1 VFLKYCFAFF
11 KHGSLWTYRIATY
24 GVLLLGAIF
33 LALVI
38 GLRYLVLPHIDNY
51 REPIAQAL
59 TSAVGSR
66 VTIGSISGN
75 WQGYRPE
82 MSLMDVR
89 VFAENGAPALA
100 LDRVTT
106 VLAWSSLLHGSWT
119 FESLAIYGP
128 ALEVKRDAGGVL
140 WIAGIALRPRE
151 GGGGF
156 GDWLLAQREVVVR
169 DATLT
174 WLDELRGAPPL
185 KFEKVNL
192 RLDRDAAMHR
202 FGLSAVPPALLA
214 SPLVVRGEFVGRNMR
229 ELQLWNGKLY
239 VAIDHADLA
248 AAQTWIPAPFELSS
262 GSGALRLWL
271 ELNGTQVGAATAE
284 LGLADVRTRVTAEL
298 PELAL
303 ARVQGRLGWTRGGN
317 RTRIFAN
324 AFGFTLADGRR
335 LAPMQFSFTRS
346 APAGGARHCEL
357 TLSGLDLALVT
368 QMAEFLPL
376 EASVRG
382 RLARA
387 QPAGNVQDATLMWEG
402 AWGGGRP
409 YAVKARFGGLSMRA
423 DGALPGFHGLSGQM
437 DANERGGTLVLTASS
452 AGLELPKIFA
462 EPIPIDFLT
471 ANAAWTVRQGAVD
484 VTVRNASFANEH
496 AVGSVAG
503 SYRGA
508 AEGPGSVDLSGTLV
522 RAEARQIWR
531 YMPVA
536 LAGTQAWLKRA
547 LLAGESKETRFRLR
561 GALKDFPFPDD
572 RNGIFEIKTK
582 ASGVTLDFAPGWPP
596 ITGISGDVVFRGNR
610 MEAHARSGVILGVQL
625 SDVQASIAQLGRHAE
640 HLLINGTAAGATP
653 DFLRFVAATPVSER
667 LERLTEQVKAA
678 GEARLALALDL
689 DLHQIKESSVKGDLT
704 LQNNLVTL
712 DPRLPPLEQFAAR
725 IAFTERRFTV
735 RDGRARLFG
744 APLSFEASTQAG
756 GDITANIAGTLDMD
770 EVRTVWSHPA
780 LAFLDGKTAW
790 RASIGVHNK
799 IANVRLHSDLVGLK
813 SSLPAPFAKPA
824 AAKLPLRA
832 DLREQPGR
840 PAVLA
845 VNLGQ
850 VGAAQLLL
858 DGSARGGISKGTVSL
873 GDSAELPAAPGL
885 WIRGDIDVVDAD
897 VWRSVLA
904 EGGAADAAPVLGGVD
919 LRIGILYVNRR
930 RFHDLDVKASKQDA
944 QWQIAL
950 DGREIAGR
958 ATWISEGEGQLQA
971 RLTKL
976 SLPPVTTVI
985 QAGKPEPVDARLP
998 SVDLIA
1004 DSFGY
1009 EGMDL
1014 GRLAVLGQPEPAGWQ
1029 LRNLEIVNPDSRFA
1043 MNGHWVMGQTSQ
1055 TDVAV
1060 KLNVSDV
1067 GRFLG
1072 RLGWPNA
1079 VKGGK
1084 ATLEGP
1090 LKWIGNPARFD
1101 IPSLSGQLKL
1111 EAKDGRFQEIEP
1123 GVAKLLGILSLQALP
1138 KRVTL
1143 DFRDIFSKGFSFDR
1157 IAANVKITRGVAD
1170 TEDFV
1175 MHGSAARVAMHGEV
1189 DLAAETQALTVRV
1202 TPSLSEGIAIAGAI
1216 VNPAIGV
1223 AALIAQKALKDPL
1236 SQIASF
1242 DYAITGTW
1250 ADPVITRI
1258 SKGPANTKQTGR

>member
-1 VFLKYCFAFF
+1 VFLKYCFAFL

-33 LALVI
+33 IALVI

-66 VTIGSISGN
+66 VSIGTISGS

-82 MSLMDVR
+82 MSLMDVK
-89 VFAENGAPALA
+89 VFAENGEPALV

-106 VLAWSSLLHGSWT
+106 VLAWSSLLRASWQ
-119 FESLAIYGP
+119 FESLAIYRP
-128 ALEVKRDAGGVL
+128 ALEIKRDATGVL
-140 WIAGIALRPRE
+140 WIAGIALRPHE

-156 GDWLLAQREVVVR
+156 GDWLLAQREVLVR

-174 WLDELRGAPPL
+174 WLDEMRGAPPL
-185 KFEKVNL
+185 KFEKVNF
-192 RLDRDAAMHR
+192 RLYRDTAIHR
-202 FGLSAVPPALLA
+202 FGLTAVPPALLA
-214 SPLVVRGEFVGRNMR
+214 SPLVARGEFVGRDMR

-239 VAIDHADLA
+239 VAIDYANLA
-248 AAQTWIPAPFELSS
+248 LAQTWISAPFELSS

-271 ELNGTQVGAATAE
+271 ELNGTQLGAATAE
-284 LGLADVRTRVTAEL
+284 LRLANVQTRVSAEL

-303 ARVQGRLGWTRGGN
+303 AEVQGRLGWTQRGN
-317 RTRIFAN
+317 QTRIFAN
-324 AFGFTLADGRR
+324 SFGFTLADGRR
-335 LAPMQFSFTRS
+335 LAPMQFSFARS
-346 APAGGARHCEL
+346 APAGAARHCEL

-368 QMAEFLPL
+368 HMAEFLPL
-376 EASVRG
+376 EAPLRS

-387 QPAGNVQDATLMWEG
+387 DPAGSVQEATLSWEG
-402 AWGGGRP
+402 EWGSGQP
-409 YAVKARFGGLSMRA
+409 YTAKARFAGLSLRA
-423 DGALPGFHGLSGQM
+423 DGAMPGFHGLSGQV
-437 DANERGGTLVLTASS
+437 DANESGGTLVLTASS
-452 AGLELPKIFA
+452 AGFEWPKIFA

-471 ANAAWTVRQGAVD
+471 ANAAWTVRQGVVD

-503 SYRGA
+503 SYRSET
-508 AEGPGSVDLSGTLV
+508 EGPGRVDLSGSLV
-522 RAEARQIWR
+522 RAEARQVWR
-531 YMPVA
+531 YVPVA

-547 LLAGESKETRFRLR
+547 LLAGESKDTRFRLR
-561 GALKDFPFPDD
+561 GPLKDFPFADD
-572 RNGIFEIKTK
+572 KNGIFEIKTR
-582 ASGVTLDFAPGWPP
+582 AAGVTLDFAPGWPP
-596 ITGISGDVVFRGNR
+596 ITGISGDVVFRGNH
-610 MEAHARSGVILGVQL
+610 MEAHAQSGVIFGVQL
-625 SDVQASIAQLGRHAE
+625 SDVQASIAQLGQHGE
-640 HLLINGTAAGATP
+640 HLLIKGVAAGTTP
-653 DFLRFVAATPVSER
+653 DFLRFAGATPVTER
-667 LERLTEQVKAA
+667 IDRFTGEIKAA
-678 GEARLALALDL
+678 GEARLALELDL
-689 DLHQIKESSVKGDLT
+689 DLHQIKSSTVKGDLT

-712 DPRLPPLEQFAAR
+712 DPRLPSLEQFGAR
-725 IAFTERRFTV
+725 IGFTGARFTV
-735 RDGRARLFG
+735 REGRARLFG
-744 APLSFEASTQAG
+744 ALLSFEASNEAD

-770 EVRTVWSHPA
+770 EVRSVWSHPV
-780 LAFLDGKTAW
+780 LAFLDGRTDW
-790 RASIGVHNK
+790 RATIGLHNK
-799 IANVRLHSDLVGLK
+799 VANIRLHSDLVGLK
-813 SSLPAPFAKPA
+813 STLPAPFAKA
-824 AAKLPLRA
+824 APAKLPLRV

-845 VNLGQ
+845 ANLGQ
-850 VGAAQLLL
+850 VAAVQLVL
-858 DGSARGGISKGTVSL
+858 DKAAPGGISRGTVAL
-873 GDSAELPAAPGL
+873 GDTAEQPAADGL

-897 VWRSVLA
+897 VWRNVLA
-904 EGGAADAAPVLGGVD
+904 GGTGDASPVLGGVD
-919 LRIGILYVNRR
+919 LQIGILYVNRR
-930 RFHDLDVKASKQDA
+930 RFHDLNVQASRQDT
-944 QWQIAL
+944 QWQVTLAS
-950 DGREIAGR
+950 REIAGR
-958 ATWISEGEGQLQA
+958 ASWTSAGEGQLQA
-971 RLTKL
+971 RLSKL

-985 QAGKPEPVDARLP
+985 QTGKPEPVDARLP

-1004 DSFGY
+1004 DSFSY

-1014 GRLAVLGQPEPAGWQ
+1014 GRLAVLGQPEPSGWQ
-1029 LRNLEIVNPDSRFA
+1029 LRNLEIVNPESRFA
-1043 MNGHWVMGQTSQ
+1043 MNGHWVMGETSQ
-1055 TDVAV
+1055 TDVAI
-1060 KLNVSDV
+1060 KLNVADV
-1067 GRFLG
+1067 GKFFG

-1090 LKWIGNPARFD
+1090 LKWSGNPARFD

-1111 EAKDGRFQEIEP
+1111 EAKDGRFREIEP

-1157 IAANVKITRGVAD
+1157 IAANVKITKGVAD
-1170 TEDFV
+1170 TEDFL
-1175 MHGSAARVAMHGEV
+1175 MQGSAARVVMHGQV

-1250 ADPVITRI
+1250 ADPVITRV
-1258 SKGPANTKQTGR
+1258 SKAPVNAKQTGR

>member
-1 VFLKYCFAFF
+1 MFLKYCFTFL

-66 VTIGSISGN
+66 VTIGSISGS

-82 MSLMDVR
+82 MSLMDVK
-89 VFAENGAPALA
+89 VFAENGEPALA

-106 VLAWSSLLHGSWT
+106 VLAWSSLLRGSWT
-119 FESLAIYGP
+119 FDSLAIYGP
-128 ALEVKRDAGGVL
+128 ALEVKRDASGVL

-151 GGGGF
+151 GGGGSA
-156 GDWLLAQREVVVR
+156 DWLLAQREILVR

-174 WLDELRGAPPL
+174 WLDEMRGAPPL
-185 KFEKVNL
+185 KLEKVNF
-192 RLDRDAAMHR
+192 RLYQDGAIHR
-202 FGLSAVPPALLA
+202 FGLTAVPPALLA
-214 SPLVVRGEFVGRNMR
+214 SPLVARGEFVGRNMR

-239 VAIDHADLA
+239 VAIDYANLA
-248 AAQTWIPAPFELSS
+248 LAQNWISAPFELSS

-271 ELNGTQVGAATAE
+271 ELNGTQLGAATAE
-284 LGLADVRTRVTAEL
+284 VGLANVRTRVSAEL

-303 ARVQGRLGWTRGGN
+303 AQVQGRLGWTQQGN

-324 AFGFTLADGRR
+324 SFGFTLADGRR

-346 APAGGARHCEL
+346 APAGGATHSEL

-368 QMAEFLPL
+368 HLAEFLPI
-376 EASVRG
+376 EASLRG

-387 QPAGNVQDATLMWEG
+387 DPAGSVQDATLTWEG
-402 AWGGGRP
+402 AWGGGQP
-409 YAVKARFGGLSMRA
+409 YTAKARFGGLSMRA
-423 DGALPGFHGLSGQM
+423 DGAMPGFHGLSGQVE
-437 DANERGGTLVLTASS
+437 ANERGGTLVLTAIG
-452 AGLELPKIFA
+452 AGLELPKVFA

-471 ANAAWTVRQGAVD
+471 ANAGWTLRQGLVD
-484 VTVRNASFANEH
+484 VTIRNASFANEH
-496 AVGSVAG
+496 AVGSLAG

-522 RAEARQIWR
+522 RADARQLWR
-531 YMPVA
+531 YIPVA
-536 LAGTQAWLKRA
+536 LTSTQAWVKRA
-547 LLAGESKETRFRLR
+547 LLAGESKDTRFRLK

-572 RNGIFEIKTK
+572 KNGIFELKTK
-582 ASGVTLDFAPGWPP
+582 PTGVTLDFAQGWPP
-596 ITGISGDVVFRGNR
+596 ITGVSGDVVFRGNR

-625 SDVQASIAQLGRHAE
+625 SDMQASIAQLGQHAE
-640 HLLINGTAAGATP
+640 HLLIKGVAAGTTP
-653 DFLRFVAATPVSER
+653 DFLRFVGATPVTER
-667 LERLTEQVKAA
+667 VDRLTEQIKAS
-678 GEARLALALDL
+678 GEARLALELDL
-689 DLHQIKESSVKGDLT
+689 DLHQIKDSTVNGELT

-712 DPRLPPLEQFAAR
+712 DPRLPPLEQFGAR
-725 IAFTERRFTV
+725 IGFTERRFTL
-735 RDGRARLFG
+735 RDGTARLFG

-756 GDITANIAGTLDMD
+756 GDITANVAGTLDMD
-770 EVRTVWSHPA
+770 EVRSAWSHPV

-790 RASIGVHNK
+790 RASIGLRNK

-813 SSLPAPFAKPA
+813 STLPAPFAKTA
-824 AAKLPLRA
+824 AAKLPLRV

-840 PAVLA
+840 HPLLA

-850 VGAAQLLL
+850 VAAAQLVL
-858 DGSARGGISKGTVSL
+858 DAAAPGGISRGTVSL
-873 GDSAELPAAPGL
+873 GDTAELPAAEGL
-885 WIRGDIDVVDAD
+885 WIRGDIDVVDVD
-897 VWRSVLA
+897 LWRSVLA
-904 EGGAADAAPVLGGVD
+904 GGTGGSSPMLEGVD
-919 LRIGILYVNRR
+919 LQIGLLYVNRR
-930 RFHDLDVKASKQDA
+930 RFHDLSVQASRQDT
-944 QWQIAL
+944 QWQVTLAS
-950 DGREIAGR
+950 REIAGR
-958 ATWISEGEGQLQA
+958 VLWTSDGEGQLQA
-971 RLTKL
+971 RLSKV

-985 QAGKPEPVDARLP
+985 QAGRPEPIDARLP

-1004 DSFGY
+1004 DSFSY

-1043 MNGHWVMGQTSQ
+1043 MNGHWVMGETSQ
-1055 TDVAV
+1055 TDVAI

-1090 LKWIGNPARFD
+1090 LKWSGNPARFD
-1101 IPSLSGQLKL
+1101 LPSLSGQLKL
-1111 EAKDGRFQEIEP
+1111 EARDGRFQEIEP

-1138 KRVTL
+1138 RRVTL

-1157 IAANVKITRGVAD
+1157 IAANVKITKGVAD
-1170 TEDFV
+1170 TDDFL
-1175 MHGSAARVAMHGEV
+1175 MHGSAARVAMHGQV

-1242 DYAITGTW
+1242 DYAISGTW
-1250 ADPVITRI
+1250 ADPVINRI
-1258 SKGPANTKQTGR
+1258 SKAPANAKQTGR